1 MIAVVSAASAQRYSS
16 LVRIAHPG
24 VPWSKQDKNFP
35 QPDRR
40 YRCHYERNERRRHS
54 PDQARYRDERAAPGQ
69 EGKSGEHEHSEAG
82 ERLDQPRGVA
92 DHHTEQREV
101 RRVALRV
108 QGGEVPLAE
117 GADQGEHVRTVVLHT
132 RRVEVGDRVARVVV
146 VGSPVDEGE
155 VEADKAFLFQHRE
168 VRVLRREP
176 VELRHRRLAD
186 RIGRGGRELPDQ
198 GRVSPRGLE
207 QDRRAGVAGGLPVEH
222 HATVVAVGMLLDER
236 RGAEQ
241 PRLLPVGQEEHD
253 IVTQLLT
260 TAQGARRIQDGRDRG
275 LVVCRARGA
284 EGRVVVRGEEH
295 PAGRVL
301 TTNRG
306 DDVLHPSGI
315 GVGAGSGVDA
325 EALLH
330 LYVEPQ
336 GG

>member
-1 MIAVVSAASAQRYSS
+1 
-16 LVRIAHPG
+16 
-24 VPWSKQDKNFP
+24 
-35 QPDRR
+35 
-40 YRCHYERNERRRHS
+40 
-54 PDQARYRDERAAPGQ
+54 
-69 EGKSGEHEHSEAG
+69 
-82 ERLDQPRGVA
+82 
-92 DHHTEQREV
+92 
-101 RRVALRV
+101 
-108 QGGEVPLAE
+108 
-117 GADQGEHVRTVVLHT
+117 
-132 RRVEVGDRVARVVV
+132 
-146 VGSPVDEGE
+146 
-155 VEADKAFLFQHRE
+155 
-168 VRVLRREP
+168 
-176 VELRHRRLAD
+176 
-186 RIGRGGRELPDQ
+186 
-198 GRVSPRGLE
+198 
-207 QDRRAGVAGGLPVEH
+207 
-222 HATVVAVGMLLDER
+222 MLLDER